1 MGAHEL
7 YSLASQHVPIQSI
20 NPTGNGLDTKK
31 QKAIVASYTLTQ
43 GIYESTEAYQQRMA
57 QFRAELARKSKEENT
72 EKLNKKIED
81 LKLFDFNTT
90 DKAALQR
97 HLSELQSVSRSY
109 YSPLLQFNKGADDGI
124 YLVRQQMALTENKLA
139 KLKTGEE
146 DKSTSQNPISSASR
160 YNFEYQNPG
169 ERDFLA

>member
-20 NPTGNGLDTKK
+20 NPTENGLDTKK

-43 GIYESTEAYQQRMA
+43 GIYESTEAYQQRLA
-57 QFRAELARKSKEENT
+57 QFRAELARK
-72 EKLNKKIED
+72 
-81 LKLFDFNTT
+81 
-90 DKAALQR
+90 R
-97 HLSELQSVSRSY
+97 
-109 YSPLLQFNKGADDGI
+109 LQFNKGADDGI

-139 KLKTGEE
+139 KLKTGEN
-146 DKSTSQNPISSASR
+146 DNSTVQSPIRATSS